1 MKRAAGVQVRCQ
13 EPKLLDKCMPLCGKP
28 EQEVHIRTMTVVFVI
43 CLMPTNCGND
53 LGMRVI
59 IDVPNMQ
66 RLLHAVID

>member
-1 MKRAAGVQVRCQ
+1 MALWG
-13 EPKLLDKCMPLCGKP
+13 EP
-28 EQEVHIRTMTVVFVI
+28 EQEVRVATVTVVVFVI

-59 IDVPNMQ
+59 NDVPNMQ